1 MRVRPPLTNVLSIDV
16 EEWFQ
21 AEVYAR
27 AIPRDRWAS
36 VPSRV
41 ASSTNDLLRI
51 LAGANVRATF
61 FVLGAVAKRL
71 PDLVRGIASEGHEI
85 ASHGWSHTPIWNL
98 GREAFF
104 NEVSASRKLLQDLS
118 GQPVLGYRAPT
129 FSITSRTLWAV
140 DELLRAGYRYDSS
153 VFPTHHDRYGI
164 PDAKKDIHVREGGLW
179 EIPPSVLE
187 VGPLGIPVAGGGY
200 LRLYP
205 FIVTR
210 LAIQLLNERLG
221 RPAVVYV
228 HPWEFDPLQPTPDLP
243 RISKFRHTVGIAAN
257 QSKLG
262 RLLAEFRFGTCE
274 EALARAGA
282 SLAA

>member
-1 MRVRPPLTNVLSIDV
+1 MRVPSSLTNVLSIDV

-27 AIPRDRWAS
+27 AIPRDQWAS

-41 ASSTNDLLRI
+41 ASSTHDLLRI
-51 LAGANVRATF
+51 LAAANVRATF
-61 FVLGAVAKRL
+61 FVLGAVAKTL
-71 PDLVRGIASEGHEI
+71 PELVRGIASEGHEI

-104 NEVSASRKLLQDLS
+104 EEVSASRKLLQDLS

-140 DELLRAGYRYDSS
+140 EELLRAGYRYDSS

-164 PDAKKDIHVREGGLW
+164 PDAKKDIHVRDGGLW
-179 EIPPSVLE
+179 EIPPSVLD

-210 LAIQLLNERLG
+210 LAIQLLNERMG

-228 HPWEFDPLQPTPDLP
+228 HPWEFDPLQPKPDLP
-243 RISKFRHTVGIAAN
+243 RISRFRHTVGIAAN
-257 QSKLG
+257 ESKLG
-262 RLLAEFRFGTCE
+262 RLLSEFRFGTCE
-274 EALARAGA
+274 EALAQAGA

>member
-1 MRVRPPLTNVLSIDV
+1 MGIPPPLTNVLSIDV

-41 ASSTNDLLRI
+41 ASSTHDLLRI
-51 LAGANVRATF
+51 LAAANVRATF
-61 FVLGAVAKRL
+61 FVLGEVAKRL

-85 ASHGWSHTPIWNL
+85 ASHGWSHTPIWDL

-118 GQPVLGYRAPT
+118 GQPVFGYRAPT

-140 DELLRAGYRYDSS
+140 DELLRAGHRYDSS

-164 PDAKKDIHVREGGLW
+164 PDAKKDIHVRDGGLW

-243 RISKFRHTVGIAAN
+243 RISRFRHTVGIAAN
-257 QSKLG
+257 ESKLG

-274 EALARAGA
+274 EALAHAGA